1 MYAVRVRTGKLP
13 YVLWCSVDG
22 NIILCIRITRLVQ
35 INLKIIIKN
44 SSLKYYGYLII
55 NSCLEN
61 IKSNLEV
68 QHKIVFNFRNYLV
81 RFNYTNS
88 SSTHTNKLDTV
99 GKLNQINVT

>member
-13 YVLWCSVDG
+13 YALLCSVHG
-22 NIILCIRITRLVQ
+22 NIILCTRIARLKQ

-44 SSLKYYGYLII
+44 SSLKYCGYLIM
-55 NSCLEN
+55 NSYLEN
-61 IKSNLEV
+61 SKTNLEV

>member
-1 MYAVRVRTGKLP
+1 MYAILVRTSKLP
-13 YVLWCSVDG
+13 YALWCSVDG
-22 NIILCIRITRLVQ
+22 NFILCTRITRLVQ

-44 SSLKYYGYLII
+44 NSLKYCSYLIK

-61 IKSNLEV
+61 CKTNLKV
-68 QHKIVFNFRNYLV
+68 QHKILFNFRNYLV

>member
-1 MYAVRVRTGKLP
+1 MYAVRVRTDKLP
-13 YVLWCSVDG
+13 YALWCSVDG
-22 NIILCIRITRLVQ
+22 NIILYTRITSLVQ
-35 INLKIIIKN
+35 INLKIVIKN
-44 SSLKYYGYLII
+44 NSLKHCGYLII

-61 IKSNLEV
+61 SKTNLEV
-68 QHKIVFNFRNYLV
+68 QHKIVFNFLNYLV